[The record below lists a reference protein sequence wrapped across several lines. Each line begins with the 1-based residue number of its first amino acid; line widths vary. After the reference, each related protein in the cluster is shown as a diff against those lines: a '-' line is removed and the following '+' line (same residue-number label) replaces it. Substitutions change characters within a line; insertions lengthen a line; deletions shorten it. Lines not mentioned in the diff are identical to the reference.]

1 MPSHGARLHKLLQE
15 TCGGTVTRE
24 ECESLF
30 IHPASRALANR
41 VLESLEAG
49 HLVARAREIGDSGR
63 LGTILDALEQD
74 ESESQDSMRLQVR
87 ELERRVAVA
96 EERLALVSHRKDR
109 MAHLQTLTSKEQ
121 ASMASYERTLQQSVI
136 SEGEEVASM
145 EQDCL
150 ESIAELEAAFQN
162 LSDQLERDATAADG
176 LFLSQL
182 SLEPFLDSN
191 ATYAD
196 AVRTVVEDAGPEGDS
211 GRPASEDDAPRA
223 ARRLAA
229 QELARLQEAFACGER
244 DRTDVA
250 VRLASHR
257 AAYEVAGEQLE
268 AAEAR
273 AAARNSG
280 GAGGGAPPGGLAA
293 QGANEEVLRQQKE
306 IADLVRQRE
315 RLRTDLE
322 APLVDELAAAHAPAL
337 RGACLAL
344 LEAEHARDLAR
355 HRAIEAFSVREEAR
369 AAVLGAALAAE
380 AADRGAAAAALSVAL
395 DELDALGE
403 PEAPGAQRGGNGGG
417 NGAGGGTQGAA
428 IRDAVEDVVP
438 GSDGGGAARA
448 VRIAEEAAAAQRSK
462 CAPPQSPPL
471 RHRRAADAAPRG
483 IFVRRSEALEDLLE
497 EAAGLRA
504 RVAAGSARLFC
515 PAVDA
520 GRPLDTPV
528 ALRAALDELAAARDE
543 LDEKLRRVEQQRQA
557 RARAPTLPGT
567 FLIPQAV
574 SILQKGRGSRHCAT
588 AAAGSRRTR
597 RRTLPHA
604 DLRAPTY
611 PQAPRAPLPELFHD
625 FFLRPEALLAREG
638 AVE

>member
-121 ASMASYERTLQQSVI
+121 ASMASYERTLQQSVV

-196 AVRTVVEDAGPEGDS
+196 AVRTVVEDAGPEGDA

-250 VRLASHR
+250 ARLASHR
-257 AAYEVAGEQLE
+257 AAHEVAGEQLE
-268 AAEAR
+268 VAEAR

-280 GAGGGAPPGGLAA
+280 GAGGGALPGGLAA

-306 IADLVRQRE
+306 IADLVRQRG
-315 RLRTDLE
+315 RLRADLE

-355 HRAIEAFSVREEAR
+355 HRAIEALSVREEAR

-403 PEAPGAQRGGNGGG
+403 PDAPGAARGGTGGG
-417 NGAGGGTQGAA
+417 NGAGGGAQGAA
-428 IRDAVEDVVP
+428 IRDAVADVVP

-462 CAPPQSPPL
+462 CAPSPPL

-504 RVAAGSARLFC
+504 RVAAGSARLLC

-528 ALRAALDELAAARDE
+528 ALRAALDDLAAARDD

-557 RARAPTLPGT
+557 RARAPSLPGI

-574 SILQKGRGSRHCAT
+574 SIVQKGRGSRRCAT
-588 AAAGSRRTR
+588 AAAGSRRPSR
-597 RRTLPHA
+597 RILPHA
-604 DLRAPTY
+604 DPRAPAY
-611 PQAPRAPLPELFHD
+611 LQAPRAPLPELFHD

-638 AVE
+638 SLE